1 MPQPRSVCA
10 EYSHSRLVVM
20 ATLVKIDPVDYSK
33 QLRTAVA
40 YYYTLKTDHTYRGTP
55 EKTIRIYEENSSG
68 RAPFEWKLGTKYILF
83 LFDSSEKSEKG
94 LLELDGC
101 GNSRPILSNGSFVL
115 KQIASVKNRQTAQIS
130 GMVGGIGG
138 VGPWPNVQVL
148 ADGDEKTYK
157 GVTDED
163 GGFSIEVPPG
173 HYTVRP
179 VDPRLS
185 FDAYELSYENP
196 NDLKMGTGSCAQVQ
210 FVGRSRP

>member
-1 MPQPRSVCA
+1 
-10 EYSHSRLVVM
+10 M

-115 KQIASVKNRQTAQIS
+115 KQIASVKNRQPRNFRNGWRHWRRWS
-130 GMVGGIGG
+130 V
-138 VGPWPNVQVL
+138 PNVQVL
-148 ADGDEKTYK
+148 ADGDEKLTR
-157 GVTDED
+157 E
-163 GGFSIEVPPG
+163 
-173 HYTVRP
+173 
-179 VDPRLS
+179 
-185 FDAYELSYENP
+185 
-196 NDLKMGTGSCAQVQ
+196 
-210 FVGRSRP
+210 